1 MSWRRR
7 RGDRGVAYP
16 SPLVMLSIVAI
27 VMAGIAF
34 VATRGGEPDER
45 EVETTSQQQTT
56 DQEPSDTPS
65 TDPTKKAK
73 PKKPA
78 VKREDVQV
86 VVFNNSGITGLAG
99 TVAADAG
106 AIGWDVVGSD
116 NWYGTIPQSTVY
128 YPAKLK
134 AAGEK
139 LALDLGISRVQ
150 PAVDPMSTDRL
161 TVILTADAA

>member
-1 MSWRRR
+1 MSWMRR
-7 RGDRGVAYP
+7 RGERGVAYP

-34 VATRGGEPDER
+34 VATRGGEPEEK
-45 EVETTSQQQTT
+45 EVATSSQQQTK
-56 DQEPSDTPS
+56 DAEPTASPAN
-65 TDPTKKAK
+65 DPTKKPK

-99 TVAADAG
+99 TVAQDAG
-106 AIGWDVVGSD
+106 AIGWNVVGSD

-150 PAVDPMSTDRL
+150 PAVDPMATDRL